1 MKIKI
6 GKEIKEIDKGL
17 KRVIDIFKELNL
29 NPEEY
34 LVIRDGKVLT
44 EDEEVKGD
52 DEIELIRVISGG
64 N

>member
-1 MKIKI
+1 MKIKL
-6 GKEIKEIDKGL
+6 GKEIKEIDKNL

-34 LVIRDGKVLT
+34 LVIRDGKILT
-44 EDEEVKGD
+44 EDEEVKED

>member
-6 GKEIKEIDKGL
+6 GKEEKILNKNL
-17 KRVIDIFKELNL
+17 KKVMDIFKELNL

-34 LVIRDGKVLT
+34 LVIRGGKVLT
-44 EDEEVKGD
+44 EDEEIKED

>member
-6 GKEIKEIDKGL
+6 GKEEKVLDKNL

-44 EDEEVKGD
+44 EDEEVKEN

>member
-1 MKIKI
+1 MKIKL
-6 GKEIKEIDKGL
+6 GKEIKEIDKNL

-44 EDEEVKGD
+44 EDEEVKED

>member
-1 MKIKI
+1 MRIKI
-6 GKEIKEIDKGL
+6 GKETKEINKNL
-17 KRVIDIFKELNL
+17 KRVMDIFKELNL

-34 LVIRDGKVLT
+34 IVIREGKVLT
-44 EDEEVKGD
+44 EDEEIKEN